1 MRAILFAAV
10 VVGIA
15 SAADH
20 KFAIGEPASCVVDA
34 SGRTIV
40 RYISEVH
47 TSFQCTH
54 TSAGACTCT
63 GQHPTHHKGNCR
75 TFAHLGRVH
84 QVGGDCSGLATAIT
98 TTTAAPATTTKEG
111 HAVLGPTTTQRPAR
125 PTPSP
130 TPFPQGLTPINVEK
144 PTYFSAGYAV
154 YRVPVTLPKKGGA
167 ATMTNQDLTDTCA
180 RHNLQPVCAQYGL
193 INGKASPCIQ
203 DGVSYKGTKSTLQ
216 SGLLGPALTVNDF
229 IGSFIG
235 FSGTSS
241 PSNQGVPISI
251 DQKHSSL
258 AAWEIVR
265 GVLGASVV

>member
-98 TTTAAPATTTKEG
+98 TTEP
-111 HAVLGPTTTQRPAR
+111 HR
-125 PTPSP
+125 
-130 TPFPQGLTPINVEK
+130 
-144 PTYFSAGYAV
+144 SAGMQD
-154 YRVPVTLPKKGGA
+154 RSWWPV
-167 ATMTNQDLTDTCA
+167 
-180 RHNLQPVCAQYGL
+180 QPGWRTVCSTG
-193 INGKASPCIQ
+193 IN
-203 DGVSYKGTKSTLQ
+203 T
-216 SGLLGPALTVNDF
+216 
-229 IGSFIG
+229 
-235 FSGTSS
+235 
-241 PSNQGVPISI
+241 
-251 DQKHSSL
+251 
-258 AAWEIVR
+258 
-265 GVLGASVV
+265 